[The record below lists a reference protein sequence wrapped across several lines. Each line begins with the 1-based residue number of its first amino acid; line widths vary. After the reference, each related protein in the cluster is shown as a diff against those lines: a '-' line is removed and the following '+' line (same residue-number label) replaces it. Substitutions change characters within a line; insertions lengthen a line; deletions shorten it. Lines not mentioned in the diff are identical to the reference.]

1 MAGRRGQGD
10 PSHYSCRQLQH
21 GDDEEDDVEDGE
33 DKDHGDDGDAGDG
46 GVDDQCDDDKDMNIK
61 DSGMRLP

>member
-1 MAGRRGQGD
+1 M
-10 PSHYSCRQLQH
+10 
-21 GDDEEDDVEDGE
+21 EDGE